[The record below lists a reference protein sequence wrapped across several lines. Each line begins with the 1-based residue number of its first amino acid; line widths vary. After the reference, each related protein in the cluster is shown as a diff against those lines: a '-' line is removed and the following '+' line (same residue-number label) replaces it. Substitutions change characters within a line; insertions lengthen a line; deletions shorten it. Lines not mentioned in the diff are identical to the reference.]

1 MNVAKL
7 YKDNDVWT
15 IESSSGTK
23 KTLAEYMNYLDI
35 KLGSTP
41 TYDNIAKYA
50 WPLVDNFT
58 CNETFTFTPS
68 ESNKLKYIPFEASKL
83 TEASMTDMA
92 NLTSGN
98 ASYVPPE
105 TAVDIATLNI
115 STPGAYVRFMNLETY
130 DVRGT
135 KNIKLHSVQHNI
147 AENYIYILQ
156 CPKELNTTTKYIGFE
171 VKELDNTALK
181 LKAFDFT
188 SAKFKTICYIE
199 GLSKS
204 LTENWS
210 IEADYI
216 YIKNLNIDY
225 MQFINAKE
233 PSTNIVT
240 KISSSASKLTFE
252 GA

>member
-7 YKDNDVWT
+7 YKDNDIWT

-23 KTLAEYMNYLDI
+23 KTLAEYMSYLDI

-50 WPLVDNFT
+50 WPLIDNFT
-58 CNETFTFTPS
+58 CSEPFDFTPS
-68 ESNKLKYIPFEASKL
+68 ESNKLKYTPFDASKL
-83 TEASMTDMA
+83 TEASISDMA
-92 NLTSGN
+92 NLTNGN
-98 ASYVPPE
+98 AAYNPS
-105 TAVDIATLNI
+105 ADINTVTLNI
-115 STPGAYVRFMNLETY
+115 DSPSAYVRFMNLKTY
-130 DVRGT
+130 ADQNT
-135 KNIKLHSVQHNI
+135 KNIRLYSVQPNI

>member
-7 YKDNDVWT
+7 YKDNNVWT

-23 KTLAEYMNYLDI
+23 KTLAEYMTYLDI

-41 TYDNIAKYA
+41 TYDNIAKYS

-58 CNETFTFTPS
+58 CTEPFNFTPS

-83 TEASMTDMA
+83 AEASMTDMA

-135 KNIKLHSVQHNI
+135 KNIKLHSVQHNTP
-147 AENYIYILQ
+147 ESFIYILQ
-156 CPKELNTTTKYIGFE
+156 CPKENWASEEQIGFE
-171 VKELDNTALK
+171 INEFDNNVLK

-188 SAKFKTICYIE
+188 IDRDHVKFKTVCCIE

-204 LTENWS
+204 LTESWS
-210 IEADYI
+210 IEADFI
-216 YIKNLNIDY
+216 LIKNLNIDY
-225 MQFINAKE
+225 M
-233 PSTNIVT
+233 
-240 KISSSASKLTFE
+240 
-252 GA
+252 